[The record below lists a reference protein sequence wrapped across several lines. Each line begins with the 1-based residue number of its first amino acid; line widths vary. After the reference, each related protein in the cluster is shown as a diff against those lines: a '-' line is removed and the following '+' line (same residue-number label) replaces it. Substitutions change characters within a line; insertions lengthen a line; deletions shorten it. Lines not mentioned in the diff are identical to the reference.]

1 MNISQCKQVTDLK
14 INIINRSFVAVNF
27 HNVTNFDDFA
37 KDKCLHLTK
46 LTIRQQQFSVSWA
59 MSCFYV
65 HISNGSLMIL
75 SVAMLVLIIMNFCI
89 TFIVVL
95 GMMIGLLLS
104 SWRIEILRIR
114 DDDFRVLLVMA
125 EGCQRQN

>member
-1 MNISQCKQVTDLK
+1 MNDDLLPDEQGQL
-14 INIINRSFVAVNF
+14 SDTVF
-27 HNVTNFDDFA
+27 
-37 KDKCLHLTK
+37 L
-46 LTIRQQQFSVSWA
+46 SVVVILLLVE

-65 HISNGSLMIL
+65 HVSNGSLMIS

-104 SWRIEILRIR
+104 SWWRFFVSGMTILEYS
-114 DDDFRVLLVMA
+114 LVMA
-125 EGCQRQN
+125 EGCQRQNWTVYCHMLHHVVLNFYFFLMSVLYFEYDFT